1 MSVNFPN
8 EPIQSLTVYSESCLS
23 RILDTTKSCIN
34 QTFTNVSLQEIYIN
48 LTCINQ
54 NTCLYPEVK
63 SWSQGGLVQTGFIG
77 HCIFIGFF
85 SSSAIS
91 KKTSTNIE
99 ELAVPKLYLVTSAL
113 HSIVS
118 SEEFDNYHQAIYYLE
133 YLYEICKDFIP
144 FRIYSRLITGYKMVV
159 SFDIFMMESN
169 IVCSIQ
175 LFNLIGGVIMGVL
188 TSSVVD
194 CGFKPQSNY

>member
-1 MSVNFPN
+1 MKCLKIYINKFIISVNFPN
-8 EPIQSLTVYSESCLS
+8 EPIQSLTVYSETCLS

-34 QTFTNVSLQEIYIN
+34 QTLTKVSLQEIYIS

-63 SWSQGGLVQTGFIG
+63 SWSKEVSLYIAYSL
-77 HCIFIGFF
+77 GFF

-169 IVCSIQ
+169 IVCSIS
-175 LFNLIGGVIMGVL
+175 NYL
-188 TSSVVD
+188 TSSVV
-194 CGFKPQSNY
+194 